1 MLTNAEPMNSK
12 TGDPKGA
19 CVAVLNTN
27 QNPQVQMLQ
36 FSEVVF
42 DSMDNSFGPPS
53 PPKVLPQIQTKHVP
67 KRG

>member
-1 MLTNAEPMNSK
+1 MLTNAEPMNNK

-19 CVAVLNTN
+19 CVAVLNTI

-36 FSEVVF
+36 FSKVVF
-42 DSMDNSFGPPS
+42 DPMDNSFRAPS

-67 KRG
+67 ERG